1 MKALQIIGGSE
12 VQVLDIPVPEPG
24 PGEVRLRVDAIT
36 ICTQWDLHLRQ
47 NEPMFVGHQF
57 HYPYTVGQPG
67 HEASGIIDA
76 VGEGVTELPIG
87 ARVSVWR
94 DPGHDQT
101 GCYAQYAVRPAH
113 DVILVPA
120 HLPVVATAPVELAM
134 CVACSILRMK
144 SMGVIAGHRIGVT
157 GLGPAGLIAIQM
169 LRAEGASQVIGI
181 DPVASRR
188 ALAIQLGADVAYAP
202 DEATAALS
210 ERPNPVLDSAI
221 DCVGS
226 RRSVHFLMD
235 RVADTVTLF
244 GVQREDF
251 TFAVRHYIGL
261 RLCGYPPHHR
271 AAAEYAVSL
280 ITDGKLDLRPLIS
293 HVLPMTDYAHAIDL
307 LERQEATKVC
317 LLPWR

>member
-12 VQVLDIPVPEPG
+12 VQVLDVPMPEPG

-36 ICTQWDLHLRQ
+36 ICTQWDLHLRH
-47 NEPMFVGHQF
+47 NEPLFVGPQF

-67 HEASGIIDA
+67 HEASGVIDA
-76 VGEGVTELPIG
+76 VGEGVTDLPVG

-101 GCYAQYAVRPAH
+101 GCYAQYAVRPVH

-120 HLPVVATAPVELAM
+120 HLPAVATAPVELAM
-134 CVACSILRMK
+134 CVACSILRMR

-157 GLGPAGLIAIQM
+157 GLGPAGLIAVQM
-169 LRAEGASQVIGI
+169 LRAEGASQVVGI

-188 ALAIQLGADVAYAP
+188 ELAIQLGADFAYSP
-202 DEATAALS
+202 DDAAAALT

-235 RVADTVTLF
+235 RVADTVALF

-280 ITDGKLDLRPLIS
+280 IADGKLDLRPLIS

-317 LLPWR
+317 LLPWG